1 MGIWF
6 GIAWT
11 GNFIEYNESNLAFGV
26 IVARITMSLPSD
38 DSLRHPG

>member
-26 IVARITMSLPSD
+26 IVVCINVSLPSGD
-38 DSLRHPG
+38 GLRYPG